1 MRSEFLAKD
10 KRMFK
15 NMKIGTKI
23 LIAFTLVAIVAVSLV
38 GFFAFTTGSSA
49 LEEESFNKLTAV
61 REMKASQIED
71 YFQLIENQVITLS
84 QDRMIIE
91 AMRDLDDGIHA
102 IEGDLGITET
112 EMQEIDARLREY
124 YEEEF
129 LPRLTPNL
137 LEDVSVEDFWPEDG
151 KTRVLQDLYL
161 SSNPFEVGSKHLLDN
176 SGDGSSYSQAHETYH
191 PIIRDYLE
199 KFGYYDIFLVDV
211 DSGGHIAYSVF
222 KEVDFGTS
230 LLTGPYADT
239 NFAEAYN
246 AARVADNKDFVIW
259 VDFEPY
265 PPSYNAPAAFI
276 ASPIFDG
283 EEKIGVLVFQF
294 PIDRINAIMTSNQDW
309 SSVGLGES
317 GETYIVGNDFLLRNQ
332 SRFLIEDSENYFL
345 LIEEIGTP
353 QETIAQIRNFN
364 SKIGLQEVK
373 TDGTKAALSGLSGAA
388 IFPDYRGVPVLS
400 SYKPLDIRGVNWAI
414 MSEIDQEEAFAPIR
428 SLGTRT
434 LVGVLVLIAAIVILA
449 IAFSRTITRP
459 LNELTQTADE
469 LANGNLDVEVAFT
482 DQRDEIGT
490 LASSFDT
497 MRVSMKGLIG
507 NLEDINQNLENLVDE
522 RTKELELAT
531 ERVRTIV
538 EIAPDAVITIDEGQT
553 ITLFNPKA
561 EDIFGYSAD
570 EVLGQPLTMLMPEKS
585 RGIHGSEVG
594 KFGQESLSSRG
605 MDNRREIIGQ
615 RKDGSTFPAEAGIS
629 KMKINGQQY
638 FTTFFRDITDRKEME
653 ARILEQNKE
662 LELSERKSTSIIE
675 SAGEGIVVIDQNSTV
690 ILWNETA
697 ERMFGY
703 TKEEMVGDSLT
714 HIVPEQYLTH
724 HDTAMKQATQTG
736 ELAHPGV
743 THEVSG
749 RRKDDTEFPM
759 ELTVSQ
765 WTISGET
772 YYSGILR
779 DITER
784 KEAEEIIRENEA
796 RFRSLFE
803 DSPIS
808 LWEEDFSKLKVFI
821 DDLLDSGIS
830 DLRGHFENN
839 PGDLDKCASLIK
851 VLNVNQTTLDLYQAK
866 SKEQLLGSLDKI
878 FTDESADTFIDELV
892 TLAGGKTWFEGEI
905 INRKLDGTKFDCIL
919 GISIAPGSEQS
930 WKKAFIS
937 IIDITERK
945 ELERQ
950 LEIANERMSEELNF
964 ARDIQMGL
972 LPLIFP
978 AFPTRM
984 EFNIYASLI
993 PAREVGGDFYDFYF
1007 IDEHHLCFVVGDVSG
1022 KGAPGALLMA
1032 VSKTLIKSRAMDD
1045 FEPSGILTHVNTELS
1060 QNNDS
1065 AMFVTVFLGIM
1076 DIRTGKIEYTNAG
1089 HNPPYIR
1096 RKDNSVEK
1104 LDAFH
1109 GPVIGALPSLH
1120 YKEDAVVL
1128 ERDDMIVVY
1137 SDGITESM
1145 NLEDEL
1151 YSDARLEKFLAAD
1164 NLNTPQ
1170 KLTDLVVR
1178 DVKRHEGDAEQAD
1191 DITILALKF
1200 TGYSDIEET
1209 GRLDIKI
1216 KNQITELAV
1225 VEEKFEA
1232 FCQEH
1237 SIPDLARQQVSMVLD
1252 EMLNNVVNYAYRDE
1266 DEHIIDVE
1274 FVLSGTRLVITMRDD
1289 GVPFNPFA
1297 LDPPNIALSLD
1308 ESEVGGLGIYLV
1320 RSTMDEYMYNRH
1332 IGRNVVTLVKLI
1344 EKE

>member
-1 MRSEFLAKD
+1 ML
-10 KRMFK
+10 
-15 NMKIGTKI
+15 NNLKIGTKI
-23 LIAFTLVAIVAVSLV
+23 LVAFTTVAIVAVGLV
-38 GFFAFTTGSSA
+38 GYFAFTTGSNT

-71 YFQLIENQVITLS
+71 YFQLVENQVVTLS

-91 AMRDLDDGIHA
+91 AMREFDDGLHS
-102 IEGDLGITET
+102 IEDELGITESD
-112 EMQEIDARLREY
+112 MQEIDASLLEY
-124 YEEEF
+124 YEKEF
-129 LPRLTPNL
+129 LPRLAPNL
-137 LEDVSVEDFWPEDG
+137 LEDVSVEDYWPEDS
-151 KTRVLQDLYL
+151 KSRVLQDLYI
-161 SSNPFEVGSKHLLDN
+161 SSNPFDVGSKHLLDN
-176 SGDGSSYSQAHETYH
+176 AGDGSSYSKAHETYH

-199 KFGYYDIFLVDV
+199 KFSYYDIFLVDV
-211 DSGGHIAYSVF
+211 DTGGHIAYSVF

-230 LLTGPYADT
+230 LITGPYADT

-246 AARVADNKDFVIW
+246 AGRAADDKDFVKWI
-259 VDFEPY
+259 DFEPY
-265 PPSYNAPAAFI
+265 APSYNAPAAFI
-276 ASPIFDG
+276 ASPIYDG
-283 EEKIGVLVFQF
+283 DEKIGVLIFQF

-332 SRFLIEDSENYFL
+332 SRFLIEDRENYFK

-353 QETIAQIRNFN
+353 PETIAQIDNFN
-364 SKIGLQEVK
+364 STIGLQEVK
-373 TDGTKAALSGLSGAA
+373 TEGTKAGLSGLTGTA

-400 SYKPLDIRGVNWAI
+400 SYKPLNIRDVNWAI
-414 MSEIDQEEAFAPIR
+414 MSEIDQEEAFASIR
-428 SLGTRT
+428 SLGIRT
-434 LVGVLVLIAAIVILA
+434 LIGVMVLIAGIVIMATLFA
-449 IAFSRTITRP
+449 RTITRP
-459 LNELTQTADE
+459 LDQLTHTADE
-469 LANGNLDVEVAFT
+469 LASGNLDVEVACKE
-482 DQRDEIGT
+482 QGDEIGT
-490 LASSFDT
+490 LACSFET

-507 NLEDINQNLENLVDE
+507 DLEDINQNLENLVDE
-522 RTKELELAT
+522 RTKELETAT
-531 ERVRTIV
+531 ERVRTII
-538 EIAPDAVITIDEGQT
+538 EIAPDAVITIDDNQMV
-553 ITLFNPKA
+553 TLFNPKA
-561 EDIFGYSAD
+561 EEIFGYSGD

-585 RGIHGSEVG
+585 RSLHGNEVA
-594 KFGQESLSSRG
+594 KFGQEMISSRS
-605 MDNRREIIGQ
+605 MDNRREIMGK
-615 RKDGSTFPAEAGIS
+615 RKDGSIFPAEAGIS
-629 KMKINGQQY
+629 KMEINGVEY
-638 FTTFFRDITDRKEME
+638 FTTFFRDITERREME

-662 LELSERKSTSIIE
+662 LEISERKSTSIIE
-675 SAGEGIVVIDQNSTV
+675 SAGEGILVIDQNSTV
-690 ILWNETA
+690 MLWNEAA

-703 TKEEMVGDSLT
+703 TKDEMVGESLT
-714 HIVPEQYLTH
+714 RIVPEQYLEQHSTS
-724 HDTAMKQATQTG
+724 MKEATLSG
-736 ELAHPGV
+736 NLAHPGV

-749 RRKDDTEFPM
+749 RRKDGAEFPM
-759 ELTVSQ
+759 ELVVSQ

-784 KEAEEIIRENEA
+784 KQAEEAIRENEA

-808 LWEEDFSKLKVFI
+808 LWEEDFSEVKVFI
-821 DDLLDSGIS
+821 DQLLNSGIA
-830 DLRGHFENN
+830 DLREHFENN

-851 VLNVNQTTLDLYQAK
+851 VLNVNQTTLELYQSE
-866 SKEQLLGSLDKI
+866 SKEQLLGNLDKI
-878 FTDESADTFIDELV
+878 FTQESNDAFIDELV
-892 TLAGGKTWFEGEI
+892 TLAGGSTWYEGEI
-905 INRKLDGTKFDCIL
+905 VNRKLDGTLFDSIL
-919 GISIAPGSEQS
+919 GISIAPGSEQTWS
-930 WKKAFIS
+930 KVFVS

-945 ELERQ
+945 ELERR

-964 ARDIQMGL
+964 AGDIQMGL

-978 AFPTRM
+978 AFPTRT

-1007 IDEHHLCFVVGDVSG
+1007 IDENHLCFVVGDVSG

-1045 FEPSGILTHVNTELS
+1045 FEPSGILTHVNNELS
-1060 QNNDS
+1060 QNNES
-1065 AMFVTVFLGIM
+1065 AMFVTVFLGIL

-1096 RKDNSVEK
+1096 RKDSSVEK

-1128 ERDDMIVVY
+1128 EQGDMIVVY

-1145 NLEDEL
+1145 NIEDQL
-1151 YSDARLEKFLAAD
+1151 YSDDRLEQFLATD
-1164 NLNTPQ
+1164 RINTPQ
-1170 KLTDLVVR
+1170 KLADQVVR
-1178 DVKRHEGDAEQAD
+1178 DVKTHEGDAEQSD
-1191 DITILALKF
+1191 DITILTLQF
-1200 TGYSDIEET
+1200 TGFKDVEET
-1209 GRLDIKI
+1209 GRLNVKI

-1232 FCQEH
+1232 FCLEH
-1237 SIPDLARQQVSMVLD
+1237 DIPDLARQQVSMILD
-1252 EMLNNVVNYAYRDE
+1252 ELLNNVVNYAYRDE
-1266 DEHIIDVE
+1266 DEHIIEVE
-1274 FVLSGTRLVITMRDD
+1274 FVLSVNRLVIAVRDD

-1297 LDPPNIALSLD
+1297 LDPPNIAQSLD
-1308 ESEVGGLGIYLV
+1308 ESEIGGLGIYLV
-1320 RSTMDEYMYNRH
+1320 RNVMDEYMYNRH